1 MEGEAQFVNRRTIG
15 LLVLLC
21 LTVLGQWC
29 ALDAQH
35 QQHRSDEHCCLLCH
49 IGPQATI
56 DSVAPIYRA
65 PVFSADWITPPSED
79 ARPRPAAVFHTPS
92 RAPPADSLS

>member
-1 MEGEAQFVNRRTIG
+1 MKRGAQFANRRTIG

-21 LTVLGQWC
+21 FTVLGQWC

-49 IGPQATI
+49 IGPQATL
-56 DSVAPIYRA
+56 DTVETVYRA
-65 PVFSADWITPPSED
+65 PVFSVAWITPAAPGE
-79 ARPRPAAVFHTPS
+79 RPLQAPVFHTSS
-92 RAPPADSLS
+92 RAPPADSRS